1 LDVRIRIDFRKE
13 KEEPHMSISKLV
25 TTAVAV
31 AAASMFLFLK
41 DFQNKWNVSC
51 MKAVKDFQETIGT
64 LST

>member
-1 LDVRIRIDFRKE
+1 
-13 KEEPHMSISKLV
+13 MSISKLV